1 MDARERLTSA
11 IIEREWTM
19 FQAVPSAGGKA
30 VCQEDPDTFRIMRA
44 SQAASWSEAALES
57 YLNDLTEAE
66 NSGRN
71 LLTEKYARMM
81 QSTWPDE
88 YARIEHLLPPLDP
101 MAAELIQETVGVI
114 LKWEQELS
122 EKYPHILRR
131 ARPIFTTEDSP
142 GITSQETYLK
152 GELATY
158 SARTLELYL
167 AHIRQLESEGVNGS
181 AITLAHTMRLY
192 GFNSLEEANERL
204 KARS

>member
-1 MDARERLTSA
+1 MDTRERLTSA

-19 FQAVPSAGGKA
+19 FQAVPNEGGKA
-30 VCQEDPDTFRIMRA
+30 VCQEDLNTFRIMRA

-57 YLNDLTEAE
+57 YLNDLREAE

-81 QSTWPDE
+81 RSTWPDE

-101 MAAELIQETVGVI
+101 RAAELIQEIITVV
-114 LKWEQELS
+114 LKWEQELL
-122 EKYPHILRR
+122 EKYPHILKRG
-131 ARPIFTTEDSP
+131 RPIFSTEDAP
-142 GITSQETYLK
+142 GITSLETYLK

-158 SARTLELYL
+158 SLRTLELYL
-167 AHIRQLESEGVNGS
+167 AHVRQLESEGANGS
-181 AITLAHTMRLY
+181 AITLANTVRQY

>member
-1 MDARERLTSA
+1 MDTRERLTSA

-19 FQAVPSAGGKA
+19 FKAVPNEGGKA
-30 VCQEDPDTFRIMRA
+30 VCQEDLNTFRIMRA

-57 YLNDLTEAE
+57 YLNDLREAE

-71 LLTEKYARMM
+71 LLSEKYARMM
-81 QSTWPDE
+81 RSTWPDE

-101 MAAELIQETVGVI
+101 RAAELIQEIVSVV
-114 LKWEQELS
+114 LKWEQGLLEN
-122 EKYPHILRR
+122 YPHILERG
-131 ARPIFTTEDSP
+131 RPIFSTEDAP
-142 GITSQETYLK
+142 GITSLETYLK

-158 SARTLELYL
+158 SLRTLELYL
-167 AHIRQLESEGVNGS
+167 AHVRQLESEGANGS
-181 AITLAHTMRLY
+181 AITLANTVRQY